1 MWNTCSSN
9 IFGCIQGLAREPVST
24 HGSSSS
30 SRAPRVAACALRLW
44 ECPEE
49 SECGQCGWYW
59 CTLQMFVSGVADVR
73 LSTTTNCESENDNL
87 KCESEDGCVFNL
99 LEIEEE
105 SNLSFEGAA
114 CARLGKEKPQQI
126 LDPVD
131 CLPVN
136 LDSSLSRSNMSKTS
150 NWSPEYINVDDKK
163 LFPKIKINVDD
174 NYLQLWQLIFKI
186 GFKQKSFNHVQHFS
200 PGQFLKVSWTFFIL
214 YFHRTFIQPS

>member
-1 MWNTCSSN
+1 MAVSKVWHESPFQPTDLPLLLELPGSQLVFGVFENVLRNQSVANVGDTDGHCS
-9 IFGCIQGLAREPVST
+9 GAVEK
-24 HGSSSS
+24 
-30 SRAPRVAACALRLW
+30 
-44 ECPEE
+44 
-49 SECGQCGWYW
+49 
-59 CTLQMFVSGVADVR
+59 QMFVSGVADAR

-136 LDSSLSRSNMSKTS
+136 LDSSLSRSNMSKT
-150 NWSPEYINVDDKK
+150 I
-163 LFPKIKINVDD
+163 
-174 NYLQLWQLIFKI
+174 
-186 GFKQKSFNHVQHFS
+186 
-200 PGQFLKVSWTFFIL
+200 T
-214 YFHRTFIQPS
+214 